1 MTDIDSI
8 KPFLAVVVAAVAAL
22 LIARTRGNLKLRESW
37 TIGAAVIQFLLIASM
52 LPGVLK
58 GNVYVFTVVEMLP
71 GITIAFKADALG
83 MLFALTA
90 AFLWI
95 VTSIYSMGYLR
106 ALNEHAQTRFYTCF
120 AVTLSATIGVAFS
133 ANLLTLFLFYEIITM
148 ATYPLVSHKETPA
161 GYEGGGKYIWY
172 LVSTSKAFL
181 LPAVILTFVLA
192 GTLDFRPGGIFPA
205 DPVGT
210 EATLLTVVFFLFIAG
225 FAKAALIPFHSW
237 LPSAMVAPTPVSALL
252 HAVAVVKVGVFSIV
266 KIVFFIFGAE
276 TAQNLGVGTV
286 VVYLASFTILA
297 ASIIALTKDNL
308 KARLAYSTISQLSY
322 IVFGIAMLTPSGM
335 IGGMVHIAN
344 HAFSKITLF
353 FCAGSIY
360 AASGKTNV
368 SQLNGIA
375 RRMPW
380 TMTAFA
386 IGALSMIGMPL
397 FAGFITKWYLAFGIV
412 EGGNLP
418 LLLVLGVSSILNGAY
433 FLPVIYSA
441 FFKKLPANEKPERK
455 EAPPLMLVPLIIS
468 AAVTLLIF
476 LYPSFFVGLAKLVL
490 PPSVEGNL
498 E

>member
-95 VTSIYSMGYLR
+95 ITSIYSMGYLR

-161 GYEGGGKYIWY
+161 AYEGGGKYIWY

-266 KIVFFIFGAE
+266 KIVFFVFGTE
-276 TAQNLGVGTV
+276 TMEHLGVGSV
-286 VVYLASFTILA
+286 IAYLASFTILA
-297 ASIIALTKDNL
+297 ASIIALTKNNL

-322 IVFGIAMLTPSGM
+322 IVLGMAMLTPSGM
-335 IGGMVHIAN
+335 IGAMIHIAN

-360 AASGKTNV
+360 AASGKTDV
-368 SQLNGIA
+368 SQLNGIGKK
-375 RRMPW
+375 MPW

-397 FAGFITKWYLAFGIV
+397 FAGFVTKWYLALGAV
-412 EGGNLP
+412 EADQMFL
-418 LLLVLGVSSILNGAY
+418 LGVLIISSVLNAAY
-433 FLPVIYSA
+433 FLPIVSAA
-441 FFKKLPANEKPERK
+441 FFKDLPPGETLVRK
-455 EAPPLMLVPLIIS
+455 ESPKRMVVPLMIS
-468 AAVTLLIF
+468 AGITLLMF
-476 LYPSFFVGLAKLVL
+476 LFPSWSVSLAKLVL
-490 PPSVEGNL
+490 ASSSAESI